1 MSDKVKMIDISG
13 KEEIYREATAI
24 GRIKLKKETVEKIM
38 RGEIEK
44 GNVFS
49 VAKTAAIL
57 AVKKTPEIIALCHPI
72 PINSVKVDIYPVED
86 GVEVKVTVIAIS
98 KTGVEMEAL
107 SGVSVALLNI
117 WDMVKK
123 YEKDELGQYPET
135 VIYGIRVLEKI
146 KRGSINE

>member
-13 KEEIYREATAI
+13 KKEIYREATAI

-38 RGEIEK
+38 KGEIEK
-44 GNVFS
+44 GNVFP

-135 VIYGIRVLEKI
+135 VIYAIRVLEKI
-146 KRGSINE
+146 KREV